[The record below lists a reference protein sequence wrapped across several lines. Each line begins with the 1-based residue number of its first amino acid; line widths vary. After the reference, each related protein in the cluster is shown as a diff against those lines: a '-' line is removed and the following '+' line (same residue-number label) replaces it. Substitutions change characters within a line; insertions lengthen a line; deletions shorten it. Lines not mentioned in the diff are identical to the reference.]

1 MARDYYDVLG
11 IQRGASDREIKRAY
25 RKLVK
30 KLHPD
35 RNGDDPECL
44 ARFKEVSEAY
54 EVLGDPERRPLYDQF
69 GSTDVGAQS
78 FSFDFDGA
86 VGGVNAGFQMNFEEI
101 FGGRRKRARRKK
113 RDTTLSVQVGMI
125 DALKGCE
132 QKVCYQSESGRTG
145 TVRVTIPPG
154 SKSGDNIRVRNG
166 GAPGQRGDGDLRVTV
181 EVVPHPNLRWE
192 GEAVVM
198 DLPLTCLEA
207 YRGARVSVDA
217 PGGTIRV
224 KIPPGSR
231 TGQKLRLR
239 EKGPM
244 RRGKRV
250 DLMLRL
256 CVELPTGSDEAVAKA
271 LEAVEAAYCECPR
284 KKLPNLGD

>member
-1 MARDYYDVLG
+1 MPRDYYDVLG
-11 IQRGASDREIKRAY
+11 LQRGASDREIKRAY

-30 KLHPD
+30 QHHPD
-35 RNGDDPECL
+35 RCGDDPESL

-54 EVLGDPERRPLYDQF
+54 EVLSDPERRPLYDQF
-69 GSTDVGAQS
+69 GSAEGGAQG
-78 FSFDFDGA
+78 FSFDFDG
-86 VGGVNAGFQMNFEEI
+86 VMGGVNAGFQMNFEEI
-101 FGGRRKRARRKK
+101 FGGRRRAARKKK
-113 RDTTLSVQVGMI
+113 RDTTLSVQVGML

-132 QKVCYQSESGRTG
+132 QKVSYRSESGREG

-166 GAPGQRGDGDLRVTV
+166 GAPGQRGSGDLRVTV

-207 YRGARVSVDA
+207 YRGARVAVETPS
-217 PGGTIRV
+217 GTVRV

-239 EKGPM
+239 EKGPK

-250 DLMLRL
+250 DLMLRIT
-256 CVELPTGSDEAVAKA
+256 VELPKGSDESVEKA

-284 KKLPNLGD
+284 NKLPKLAD